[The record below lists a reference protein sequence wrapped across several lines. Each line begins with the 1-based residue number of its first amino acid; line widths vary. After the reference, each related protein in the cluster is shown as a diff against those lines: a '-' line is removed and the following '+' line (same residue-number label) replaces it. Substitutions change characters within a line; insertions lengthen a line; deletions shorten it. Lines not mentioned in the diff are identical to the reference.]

1 MKHRFYQKST
11 TEQFR
16 IQLLVGLFALSLF
29 LTSVYISWI
38 SGFFLIGIV
47 VFYLMVSIVAP
58 FFDVPALKKN
68 GDLTYHSP
76 LFLSEPP
83 KNGVIKVHGG
93 TLLDYIFVI
102 DYQRKGGQRT
112 KFILQQYLE
121 GLLNLMEELP
131 PESKNSRV
139 RGTSYIINEKTAQ
152 KIGFQVVETDFA
164 DTLILTLNYF
174 NVMVNLCIAKGTLTF
189 PNIYKIKTFET
200 SLDELLNKKELIQYL
215 IERLKPQN
223 SHPKF

>member
-16 IQLLVGLFALSLF
+16 IQLLVGLFALSLI

-93 TLLDYIFVI
+93 TLLDYFSSSTT
-102 DYQRKGGQRT
+102 KGKGATDKIYTAAVSRGTPKSYGRT
-112 KFILQQYLE
+112 
-121 GLLNLMEELP
+121 P